1 MLALLP
7 ALTLFSLV
15 SSITPGP
22 NNIMVMTSGLNFGFG
37 RTVPHILGIA
47 IGFTLMVALV
57 GLGLAAV
64 VVRVPAAM
72 LVLKAVGATYLVVL
86 AIRIARSGPLKT
98 GTTRGTPLTFG
109 QAAAFQ
115 WVNPKAWIMAITA
128 CTTYSDPDRATAS
141 ALLVAAVFGITGLPC
156 VSIWAGFGSGLR
168 RALSDPVKLRVF
180 NYTMAAL
187 LIASLYPL
195 VTE

>member
-7 ALTLFSLV
+7 ALTMFSLV

-22 NNIMVMTSGLNFGFG
+22 NNIMLMASGLNFGFA
-37 RTVPHILGIA
+37 RTVPHLLGVA
-47 IGFTLMVALV
+47 LGFTLMVALV

-64 VVRVPAAM
+64 FVRVPAT
-72 LVLKAVGATYLVVL
+72 LVVLKAVGAAYLVVL
-86 AIRIARSGPLKT
+86 AIKIARSGPLET
-98 GTTRGTPLTFG
+98 GAAGGGPLTFL

-115 WVNPKAWIMAITA
+115 WVNPKAWIMAVTA
-128 CTTYSDPDRATAS
+128 CATYGDPERATAS
-141 ALLVAAVFGITGLPC
+141 VMLVAAVFGIVNLPC
-156 VSIWAGFGSGLR
+156 ISIWASFGSGLR
-168 RALSDPVKLRVF
+168 RALSDPARLRVF

-187 LIASLYPL
+187 LVASLYRL

>member
-7 ALTLFSLV
+7 ALTLFSFV

-47 IGFTLMVALV
+47 IGFTVMITLV

-64 VVRVPAAM
+64 FVRVPAAM
-72 LVLKAVGATYLVVL
+72 LVLKAVGGAYLVIL

-98 GTTRGTPLTFG
+98 GTTRGVPLTFG

-115 WVNPKAWIMAITA
+115 WVNPKAWIMAVTA
-128 CTTYSDPDRATAS
+128 CATYSDPDRATAS
-141 ALLVAAVFGITGLPC
+141 VLLVAAVFGTIGLPC
-156 VSIWAGFGSGLR
+156 VSIWASFGSGLR
-168 RALSDPVKLRVF
+168 RALSEPVKLKLF

-195 VTE
+195 VIE